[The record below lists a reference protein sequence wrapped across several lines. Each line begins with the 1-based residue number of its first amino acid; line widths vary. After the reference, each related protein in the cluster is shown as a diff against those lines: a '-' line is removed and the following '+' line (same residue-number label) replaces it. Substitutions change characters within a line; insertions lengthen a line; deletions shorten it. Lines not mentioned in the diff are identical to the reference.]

1 MQNTLHFLNLYTN
14 TLFIV
19 LALKVQQLLNL
30 SL

>member
-1 MQNTLHFLNLYTN
+1 MQNTLHFLNLDTN